1 MENFSGRKL
10 EEIFL
15 STFHNKLSFSDFLN
29 LDVSSEY
36 EKIPLKRRVIYSPSE
51 KLKMIHRFINK
62 TVFDCFDYNKDVV
75 YSYRKGVSTRDA
87 VEKHSNS
94 IFYFHTDIKDFFKF
108 IGYSEVRKAIETKV
122 KLSPASDFLSYIDRI
137 IELVVVD
144 GHIPAGFSTSPILS
158 NVSLSDFDDNIYSF
172 CLNEGLVYT
181 RYSDDIFISSDKDD
195 FFDFIEIKVLK
206 LLREHVNSAISINE
220 RKTKF
225 YKRGGNFKILGYV
238 ILPNGIVTLPKK
250 EKDDIELM
258 IYFYLTDKDKLE
270 DYFLNNVMH
279 GNALSEGKSTLEH
292 AITKISAK
300 LIAFNSMDKQYVSKL
315 RKKYGNTVIDM
326 FIRKSAR

>member
-1 MENFSGRKL
+1 MEYYSSRKL

-15 STFHNKLSFSDFLN
+15 STFHNKLSFSDFVN

-36 EKIPLKRRVIYSPSE
+36 KKISLRKRVVYSPSE
-51 KLKMIHRFINK
+51 KLKMMHRFLNK
-62 TVFDCFDYNKDVV
+62 TIFDYFDYNKDIV

-87 VEKHSNS
+87 VERHSDS
-94 IFYFHTDIKDFFKF
+94 TFYFHTDIKDFFKF
-108 IGYSEVRKAIETKV
+108 IGHAEVRKALETKV
-122 KLSPASDFLSYIDRI
+122 KPSPASDFLSYIDRI

-144 GHIPAGFSTSPILS
+144 DHIPAGFSTSPVLS
-158 NVSLSDFDDNIYSF
+158 NVSLSDFDDNLYSL
-172 CLNEGLVYT
+172 CLDEGLVYT
-181 RYSDDIFISSDKDD
+181 RYSDDILISSDKDD
-195 FFDFIEIKVLK
+195 FFDFIEMKVLN
-206 LLREHVNSAISINE
+206 LLRDHVNSAVSIND

-279 GNALSEGKSTLEH
+279 GNAVSEGKSTLEH

-300 LIAFNSMDKQYVSKL
+300 LIAFNSMDKQYISKL